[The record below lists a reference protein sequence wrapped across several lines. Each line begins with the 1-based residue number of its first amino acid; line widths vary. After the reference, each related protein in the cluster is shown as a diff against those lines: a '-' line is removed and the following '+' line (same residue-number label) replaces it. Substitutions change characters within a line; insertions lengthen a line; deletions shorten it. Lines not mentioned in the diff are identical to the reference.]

1 MQTASK
7 QSGSDKTRAIGY
19 ALAIAQ
25 AILYSTMGVACKFLY
40 GTGLNTGQVV
50 TLRYFGT
57 VLVLGAFLLVWRK
70 YPLFSRRPIVYVQ
83 GFFFV
88 LCTILYY
95 LSVRELTANVA
106 TVLFYAY
113 PPMVALMAAIVFKER
128 PSARTIIA
136 LAISMF
142 GIVLLSGIIAG
153 ILGTEDISFSPLGVA
168 YGIGSCVAFAVYNI
182 IGQMAVGKKDGPLT
196 MTFSMC
202 VVGVVMCVVAYPA
215 DIPTL
220 VSVTPTQLSV
230 ALFMVVFNTIIPVV
244 MLLEAIKRIGATMT
258 SLIGIS
264 ETPFA
269 VLFAFVILGETLTG
283 MQVAGSILVV
293 LSILMVTLPSKKAQE
308 TSDSAPNNS
317 DDKASN
323 EDGEGEREGLG
334 ETSIG
339 ESELQ
344 NPIDASNGE
353 GEREGL
359 GGESTIES
367 EK

>member
-57 VLVLGAFLLVWRK
+57 VLVLGAFLLIWRK
-70 YPLFSRRPIVYVQ
+70 YPLFSRRPIMYVQ

-95 LSVRELTANVA
+95 LSVRELT
-106 TVLFYAY
+106 
-113 PPMVALMAAIVFKER
+113 VFKER

-308 TSDSAPNNS
+308 TSDGEPNNS

-323 EDGEGEREGLG
+323 EDGEGEREGLS
-334 ETSIG
+334 ETFIG
-339 ESELQ
+339 EGELQ
-344 NPIDASNGE
+344 NPSDASNGE

-359 GGESTIES
+359 RGESTIES

>member
-1 MQTASK
+1 MQSEK
-7 QSGSDKTRAIGY
+7 QNTSTRNAADRNRLIGY
-19 ALAIAQ
+19 TLAIAQ

-40 GTGLNTGQVV
+40 GTGLSTGQVV
-50 TLRYFGT
+50 SLRYFGT
-57 VLVLGAFLLVWRK
+57 VLVLGLFLLLWRK

-113 PPMVALMAAIVFKER
+113 PPMVALMAAVVFKER
-128 PSARTIIA
+128 PSARTIVA
-136 LAISMF
+136 LAVSML
-142 GIVLLSGIIAG
+142 GIVLLSGVVAG
-153 ILGTEDISFSPLGVA
+153 IVGSEDLVFSPLGVA
-168 YGIGSCVAFAVYNI
+168 YGIGSCVAFAIYNI

-202 VVGVVMCVVAYPA
+202 VVGIVMCVIAYPG

-220 VSVTPTQLSV
+220 INITPTQIGV

-293 LSILMVTLPSKKAQE
+293 LSILMVTLPSKKEKLAAAEAAKAAESAKAEADPAASGADANAEAGAE
-308 TSDSAPNNS
+308 TTDR
-317 DDKASN
+317 
-323 EDGEGEREGLG
+323 G
-334 ETSIG
+334 
-339 ESELQ
+339 
-344 NPIDASNGE
+344 
-353 GEREGL
+353 
-359 GGESTIES
+359 
-367 EK
+367 

>member
-1 MQTASK
+1 MQNGSPSSNTESTDKGAIAHKDTANDTSMR
-7 QSGSDKTRAIGY
+7 STADRNRLIGY
-19 ALAIAQ
+19 TLAIAQ

-40 GTGLNTGQVV
+40 GTGLSTGQVV
-50 TLRYFGT
+50 SLRYFGT
-57 VLVLGAFLLVWRK
+57 VLVLGLFLLIWRK

-113 PPMVALMAAIVFKER
+113 PPMVALMAAVVFKER
-128 PSARTIIA
+128 PSARTVFA
-136 LAISMF
+136 LAVSML
-142 GIVLLSGIIAG
+142 GIVLLSGVIAG
-153 ILGTEDISFSPLGVA
+153 IVGTEDISFSPLGVA
-168 YGIGSCVAFAVYNI
+168 YGIGSCIAFAIYNI

-202 VVGVVMCVVAYPA
+202 VVGIVMCVIAYPA

-220 VSVTPTQLSV
+220 ITVTPTQIGV

-269 VLFAFVILGETLTG
+269 VLFAFLVLGETLTG

-293 LSILMVTLPSKKAQE
+293 LSILMVTLPSKQE
-308 TSDSAPNNS
+308 
-317 DDKASN
+317 KAS
-323 EDGEGEREGLG
+323 EKLAEQ
-334 ETSIG
+334 TSG
-339 ESELQ
+339 QKPE
-344 NPIDASNGE
+344 A
-353 GEREGL
+353 
-359 GGESTIES
+359 
-367 EK
+367 

>member
-1 MQTASK
+1 MQAANTQTS
-7 QSGSDKTRAIGY
+7 SDKTRAIGY

-40 GTGLNTGQVV
+40 GTGLSTGQVV
-50 TLRYFGT
+50 SLRYFGT
-57 VLVLGAFLLVWRK
+57 VLVLGAFLLIWRK

-113 PPMVALMAAIVFKER
+113 PPMVALMAAVVFKER

-136 LAISMF
+136 LAVSMF
-142 GIVLLSGIIAG
+142 GIVLLSGVIAG
-153 ILGTEDISFSPLGVA
+153 LLGSESLVFSPIGVA
-168 YGIGSCVAFAVYNI
+168 YGIGSCVAFAIYNI

-202 VVGVVMCVVAYPA
+202 VVGIVMCIIAYPA

-220 VSVTPTQLSV
+220 IHITPTQIGV
-230 ALFMVVFNTIIPVV
+230 ALFMVIFNTIIPVV

-269 VLFAFVILGETLTG
+269 VLFAFVILSETLTG
-283 MQVAGSILVV
+283 MQIAGSILVV
-293 LSILMVTLPSKKAQE
+293 LSILMVTLPSKKPQE
-308 TSDSAPNNS
+308 TAGASAAADSATAKTAEADGAHASDASTDSAPALEA
-317 DDKASN
+317 KA
-323 EDGEGEREGLG
+323 GEGKRTE
-334 ETSIG
+334 ETG
-339 ESELQ
+339 
-344 NPIDASNGE
+344 A
-353 GEREGL
+353 
-359 GGESTIES
+359 
-367 EK
+367 

>member
-1 MQTASK
+1 MQAANTQTS
-7 QSGSDKTRAIGY
+7 SDKTRAIGY

-40 GTGLNTGQVV
+40 GTGLSTGQVV
-50 TLRYFGT
+50 SLRYFGT
-57 VLVLGAFLLVWRK
+57 VLVLGAFLLIWRK

-113 PPMVALMAAIVFKER
+113 PPMVALMAAVVFKER

-136 LAISMF
+136 LAVSMF
-142 GIVLLSGIIAG
+142 GIVLLSGVIAG
-153 ILGTEDISFSPLGVA
+153 ILGTESLAFSPIGVA
-168 YGIGSCVAFAVYNI
+168 YGIGSCVAFAIYNI

-202 VVGVVMCVVAYPA
+202 VVGIVMSFIAYPA

-220 VSVTPTQLSV
+220 IHITPTQIGV
-230 ALFMVVFNTIIPVV
+230 ALFMVIFNTIIPVV

-283 MQVAGSILVV
+283 MQIAGSILVV
-293 LSILMVTLPSKKAQE
+293 FSILMVTLPSKKPQE
-308 TSDSAPNNS
+308 TAGASAAADSAAAEMGKADGAHASDASTDSAPALEA
-317 DDKASN
+317 KA
-323 EDGEGEREGLG
+323 GEGKRTE
-334 ETSIG
+334 ETG
-339 ESELQ
+339 
-344 NPIDASNGE
+344 A
-353 GEREGL
+353 
-359 GGESTIES
+359 
-367 EK
+367 

>member
-1 MQTASK
+1 MQAANTQTS
-7 QSGSDKTRAIGY
+7 SDKTRAIGY

-40 GTGLNTGQVV
+40 GTGLSTGQVV
-50 TLRYFGT
+50 SLRYFGT
-57 VLVLGAFLLVWRK
+57 VLVLGAFLLIWRK

-113 PPMVALMAAIVFKER
+113 PPMVALMAAVVFKER

-136 LAISMF
+136 LAVSMF
-142 GIVLLSGIIAG
+142 GIVLLSGVIAG
-153 ILGTEDISFSPLGVA
+153 ILGSESLAFSPIGVA
-168 YGIGSCVAFAVYNI
+168 YGIGSCVAFAIYNI

-202 VVGVVMCVVAYPA
+202 VVGIVMCIIAYPA

-220 VSVTPTQLSV
+220 IHIAPTQIGV
-230 ALFMVVFNTIIPVV
+230 ALFMVIFNTIIPVV

-283 MQVAGSILVV
+283 MQIAGSILVV
-293 LSILMVTLPSKKAQE
+293 LSILMVTLPSKKPQE
-308 TSDSAPNNS
+308 TAGASAAADSATAKTAEADGAHASDASTDSAPALEA
-317 DDKASN
+317 KA
-323 EDGEGEREGLG
+323 GEGKRTE
-334 ETSIG
+334 ETG
-339 ESELQ
+339 
-344 NPIDASNGE
+344 A
-353 GEREGL
+353 
-359 GGESTIES
+359 
-367 EK
+367 

>member
-50 TLRYFGT
+50 SLRYFGT
-57 VLVLGAFLLVWRK
+57 VLVLGAFLLIWRK

-308 TSDSAPNNS
+308 TSDGAPNNS
-317 DDKASN
+317 DNKASN
-323 EDGEGEREGLG
+323 EDGEGG
-334 ETSIG
+334 
-339 ESELQ
+339 
-344 NPIDASNGE
+344 
-353 GEREGL
+353 REGL

>member
-1 MQTASK
+1 M
-7 QSGSDKTRAIGY
+7 SDRTLGY
-19 ALAIAQ
+19 VLAIAQ

-40 GTGLNTGQVV
+40 ETGLSTGQVV
-50 TLRYFGT
+50 SLRYIGT
-57 VLVLGAFLLVWRK
+57 VLVLGLFLLLWRK

-113 PPMVALMAAIVFKER
+113 PPMVALMAAIIFKER
-128 PSARTIIA
+128 PSMRTIFA
-136 LAISMF
+136 LAVSML
-142 GIVLLSGIIAG
+142 GIVLLSGVIAG
-153 ILGTEDISFSPLGVA
+153 IVGSEDIDFSPLGVA

-182 IGQMAVGKKDGPLT
+182 IGQIAVGKKDGPLT

-202 VVGVVMCVVAYPA
+202 VVGIVMCAIAYPA

-220 VSVTPTQLSV
+220 IHVTPLQIGV

-244 MLLEAIKRIGATMT
+244 MLLEAIKRIGATLT

-283 MQVAGSILVV
+283 MQIAGSVLVV
-293 LSILMVTLPSKKAQE
+293 LSILMVTLPSKKQGSGKSGG
-308 TSDSAPNNS
+308 T
-317 DDKASN
+317 
-323 EDGEGEREGLG
+323 GE
-334 ETSIG
+334 
-339 ESELQ
+339 
-344 NPIDASNGE
+344 DASV
-353 GEREGL
+353 L
-359 GGESTIES
+359 GSA
-367 EK
+367 